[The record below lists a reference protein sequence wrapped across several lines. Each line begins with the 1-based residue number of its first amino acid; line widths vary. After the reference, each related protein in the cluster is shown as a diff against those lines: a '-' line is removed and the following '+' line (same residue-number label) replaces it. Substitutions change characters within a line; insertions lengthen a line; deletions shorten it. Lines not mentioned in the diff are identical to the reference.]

1 MVSWFSVTRVRLL
14 LGPGLL
20 RPPAVSTATL
30 VGRTLA
36 LDYLLLGLTAL
47 VSTFFPANSEHRST
61 GVIRVLAVLAVLG
74 SPVFLRL
81 RRTDWWLLNS
91 ITLSGTAT
99 ITIGV
104 RFCGGGTTAVVSS
117 MLYLLVIV
125 HVFYAYARAV
135 AWLHVCVAAAM
146 AVLVLHND
154 TSVGASELI
163 VLLGVVLAISI
174 LVGWL
179 VRAADLAEIDFLTG
193 LANRRGLES
202 AAQAM
207 LQSRPGER
215 EIALVM
221 IDLDGFRAVNER
233 HGHAGG
239 DDLLLSLARTWRQL
253 LPRGALLTRHGGD
266 EFVVLLADP
275 SDSDLAALLSRMREG
290 AETTAFSAGVARAAA
305 GESLSML
312 LSRADSALYEAKRC
326 GGAQTAFSLG
336 PGDNQNGQDI
346 LSGLAAGQFAV
357 FYQPIIDLNT
367 GVVKKAEALIR
378 WMHPETGMIPPDD
391 FIRRAEVSGVI
402 TVLGEW
408 VLTQACRDAA
418 SWELNCDGEPVGV
431 SVNVSGLEL
440 QDSDYASRLRQIL
453 ADSQLPPE
461 RLVIELVE
469 TDYNVHAPVVT
480 DNLAAIAASGV
491 KLAID
496 DFGTGYS
503 SMNRLHQLQVHQ
515 LKIDRSF
522 VSGITDRAQSVPVVT
537 AILAMAR
544 ALDLEV
550 VAEGIESPEQAAWLR
565 RHGCGYAQGYLY
577 GRPQP
582 GPPVL
587 SALHIVGEPGVTV
600 GPGG

>member
-1 MVSWFSVTRVRLL
+1 M
-14 LGPGLL
+14 
-20 RPPAVSTATL
+20 STPTL

-36 LDYLLLGLTAL
+36 LDFLLVGITAL
-47 VSTFFPANSEHRST
+47 LSTCWPAHSEHRST
-61 GVIRVLAVLAVLG
+61 GVIRILAVLAIV
-74 SPVFLRL
+74 SAPAFLRL
-81 RRTDWWLLNS
+81 RRSDWWLLNS

-104 RFCGGGTTAVVSS
+104 SFAGGGTTAVVSS

-154 TSVGASELI
+154 TAVGPSELV
-163 VLLGVVLAISI
+163 VLLGVVVAISV

-207 LQSRPGER
+207 LQSRPDEHQL
-215 EIALVM
+215 ALIM

-239 DDLLLSLARTWRQL
+239 DDLLSSLARKWQRL
-253 LPRGALLTRHGGD
+253 LPKGALLARHGGD
-266 EFVVLLADP
+266 EFVLLLNDQTDSELEAVLTG
-275 SDSDLAALLSRMREG
+275 MR
-290 AETTAFSAGVARAAA
+290 APLETTSFSAGVAWFAP

-312 LSRADSALYEAKRC
+312 LSRADSALYEAKRS
-326 GGAQTAFSLG
+326 GGATTAFSPG
-336 PGDNQNGQDI
+336 PSDDQNGQDI
-346 LSGLAAGQFAV
+346 LLGLAAREFAV

-367 GVVKKAEALIR
+367 GMLKKAEALIR
-378 WMHPETGMIPPDD
+378 WIHPERGLIPPDD

-402 TVLGEW
+402 TILGEW
-408 VLTQACRDAA
+408 VLTEACRDAA
-418 SWELNCDGEPVGV
+418 SWQPNGDGEPIGV

-440 QDSDYASRLRQIL
+440 EDPGYATRLARIL
-453 ADSQLPPE
+453 SESGLAPN
-461 RLVIELVE
+461 RLIIELVE
-469 TDYNVHAPVVT
+469 TDYNVDAPVVA
-480 DNLAAIAASGV
+480 DNLANLAVAGIR
-491 KLAID
+491 LAID

-503 SMNRLHQLQVHQ
+503 SMNRLHQLHVHQ

-522 VSGITDRAQSVPVVT
+522 VAGITHREQDVPVVT

-550 VAEGIESPEQAAWLR
+550 VAEGIEHREQAAWLR
-565 RHGCGYAQGYLY
+565 AHGCGQAQGYLY

-582 GPPVL
+582 GPPILTTMDSVDEL
-587 SALHIVGEPGVTV
+587 DRAVRAVR
-600 GPGG
+600 PGG